1 MDKMGCFFKAF
12 PEKAL
17 AEKKRQARGGKKS
30 KMRLTIAFFVSTAGE
45 KVIEAIF
52 I

>member
-1 MDKMGCFFKAF
+1 MGCFFKAF

-30 KMRLTIAFFVSTAGE
+30 KMRLTIAFVVSLAGE
-45 KVIEAIF
+45 KVIDAIF
-52 I
+52 M